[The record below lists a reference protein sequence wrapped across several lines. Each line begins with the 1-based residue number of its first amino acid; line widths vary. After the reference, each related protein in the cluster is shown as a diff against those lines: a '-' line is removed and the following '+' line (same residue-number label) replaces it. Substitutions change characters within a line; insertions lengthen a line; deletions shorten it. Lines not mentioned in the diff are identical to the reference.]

1 MANFEELI
9 STELSKLRSLA
20 AYLLPNGN
28 AVDDVV
34 QLTVI
39 RAHEQWQQRK
49 DDLELGPWLRTILRY
64 MVMTQLKQMKRE
76 GENRHNYRSQWF
88 ELLEQGM
95 EPCRENEDQRE
106 IDIQESLSQCRE
118 KLSPTAQELIQL
130 KYDEHMSC
138 KDIASQKSKS
148 TSWVTTT
155 LSRVRQT
162 LKQCIQSRQ
171 NEEKS

>member
-9 STELSKLRSLA
+9 TAELCKLRSLA

-39 RAHEQWQQRK
+39 RAHEQWDQRNEE
-49 DDLELGPWLRTILRY
+49 LEPGPWLRTILRY
-64 MVMTQLKQMKRE
+64 MVMTELKQMKRE
-76 GENRHNYRSQWF
+76 GEHRHTYRAQWF
-88 ELLEQGM
+88 ELLEQGL
-95 EPCRENEDQRE
+95 EPSVEEGEGFDVQA
-106 IDIQESLSQCRE
+106 SLSQCRDQ
-118 KLSPTAQELIQL
+118 LAPTAKELLEL
-130 KYDEHMSC
+130 KYDQHLSC
-138 KDIASQKSKS
+138 QDIATQKNKS

-162 LKQCIQSRQ
+162 LKNCIHSRK
-171 NEEKS
+171 NEENS

>member
-9 STELSKLRSLA
+9 TAELSKLRSLA

-39 RAHEQWQQRK
+39 RAHEQWEERNGK
-49 DDLELGPWLRTILRY
+49 LEAGPWLRTILRY
-64 MVMTQLKQMKRE
+64 MVMTELKQMKRD
-76 GENRHNYRSQWF
+76 GDKRHTYRSQWF
-88 ELLEQGM
+88 ELLEQGL
-95 EPCRENEDQRE
+95 EPCTNAEENAHLE
-106 IDIQESLSQCRE
+106 IQESLSLCRQ
-118 KLSPTAQELIQL
+118 KLAPTALELLEL
-130 KYDEHMSC
+130 KYDQHVSC
-138 KDIASQKSKS
+138 KDIAIQKNKS

-155 LSRVRQT
+155 LSRVRQS

-171 NEEKS
+171 NEENS